1 MFPHNLS
8 FKSITTN
15 LYRILFILVFLP
27 TGCHKL
33 EDTKTDGKQV
43 VIKDKN
49 GLPIEIYTLKDS
61 LLHGERILFFPGS
74 KDTAVLETHENG
86 KFNGAYRSF
95 FLKNKLKLKGQ
106 YINDEMVG
114 LWYKYDERGFLI
126 EEVTFSKNKENG
138 PFKEFFPSGQLSV
151 SGNYKNGNT
160 EEGPLLFYNEEGK
173 LVKKMICSGGIC
185 RTQWKEN
192 QSTK

>member
-1 MFPHNLS
+1 M
-8 FKSITTN
+8 
-15 LYRILFILVFLP
+15 VFLP
-27 TGCHKL
+27 TGCHKI
-33 EDTKTDGKQV
+33 EDTKADVKQV

-86 KFNGAYRSF
+86 QFNGAYRSF
-95 FLKNKLKLKGQ
+95 FLKNKHKLKGQ

-126 EEVTFSKNKENG
+126 EEVTFSKNKEKRSYR
-138 PFKEFFPSGQLSV
+138 F
-151 SGNYKNGNT
+151 
-160 EEGPLLFYNEEGK
+160 
-173 LVKKMICSGGIC
+173 
-185 RTQWKEN
+185 
-192 QSTK
+192 